1 MGTFIFIL
9 FLMLLGFTL
18 KKSKIFPEQTSQVL
32 NLFIIYISLPAIII
46 NEVPKI
52 TFSSEI
58 LIPVFIA
65 WTTTILGAISIL
77 ILSKI
82 FKWNRNTTGALLLV
96 GVLGNTSFIGIPM
109 VSHYF
114 GVAGLPYVIIY
125 DQIGT
130 FLALSTYGA
139 VVIAIYSDNDGAK
152 VSVQSILEKIFK
164 FPPFISLMIAFA
176 LNGIEFEP
184 AISNALSTLGNTLI
198 PLALISV
205 GYNLQLKI
213 PKKDMSPFLLGIA
226 NKLIL
231 LPIFAFTIV
240 YLFGFE
246 GFITDVSLLESAM
259 GPMITA
265 GVVASMAGLAP
276 KLVSSILGYGIFISI
291 VTIAIAFELIQI
303 F

>member
-1 MGTFIFIL
+1 
-9 FLMLLGFTL
+9 MLLGFTL
-18 KKSKIFPEQTSQVL
+18 KKIKIFPEQTSQVL
-32 NLFIIYISLPAIII
+32 NMFIIYISLPAIII

-77 ILSKI
+77 ILSKL

-96 GVLGNTSFIGIPM
+96 AVLGNTSFIGIPM

-114 GVAGLPYVIIY
+114 GAEALPYVIIY

-139 VVIAIYSDNDGAK
+139 VVIAIYSDNGGDK
-152 VSVQSILEKIFK
+152 VSAQSILKKIFK
-164 FPPFISLMIAFA
+164 FPPFISLIIAFA
-176 LNGIEFEP
+176 LNGIEFHP
-184 AISNALSTLGNTLI
+184 DISKSLVTLGNTLI

-226 NKLIL
+226 NKLIIV
-231 LPIFAFTIV
+231 PIFAFIIV
-240 YLFGFE
+240 YVFGFE
-246 GFITDVSLLESAM
+246 GFITDISVLESAM

-291 VTIAIAFELIQI
+291 ITISIVFQLLS
-303 F
+303 

>member
-9 FLMLLGFTL
+9 FLMLLGYTL
-18 KKSKIFPEQTSQVL
+18 KKLKIFPEQTSQVL

-58 LIPVFIA
+58 MIPVFIA
-65 WTTTILGAISIL
+65 WVTTILGAISIL
-77 ILSKI
+77 VFSKL
-82 FKWNRNTTGALLLV
+82 FKLNRNTTGALLLV
-96 GVLGNTSFIGIPM
+96 AVLGNTSFIGIPM

-114 GVAGLPYVIIY
+114 GTEGLPYVIIY
-125 DQIGT
+125 DQMGT

-139 VVIAIYSDNDGAK
+139 VVVAIYSDNGGAK
-152 VSVQSILEKIFK
+152 VSVQNVLKKIFK
-164 FPPFISLMIAFA
+164 FPPFISLLIAFA
-176 LNGIEFEP
+176 LNGIEFN
-184 AISNALSTLGNTLI
+184 ADVSKALSTLGNTLI

-213 PKKDMSPFLLGIA
+213 PKKDISPFILGIV

-231 LPIFAFTIV
+231 LPIFAFIIV
-240 YLFGFE
+240 HIFDFE
-246 GFITDVSLLESAM
+246 GFITDITLLESAM

-291 VTIAIAFELIQI
+291 ATIAAVYQLIQI

>member
-1 MGTFIFIL
+1 
-9 FLMLLGFTL
+9 MLLGFTL

-82 FKWNRNTTGALLLV
+82 FNWNRNTTGALLLV

-114 GVAGLPYVIIY
+114 GTEGLPYVIIY

-152 VSVQSILEKIFK
+152 VSVQEIFKKIFK

-176 LNGIEFEP
+176 LNGVEFEA

-231 LPIFAFTIV
+231 LPIFAFIIV
-240 YLFGFE
+240 YFFGFE